1 MSHFKKAQMQS
12 TEGIPSAT
20 SFDNILR
27 LLQIKMTSSVI
38 LECFTKID
46 GVKFF
51 CPIEF
56 LSERRLRN
64 VQSILEDGF
73 NRILQEGEKVSN
85 EKWWSHGVK
94 GLIYGRKRLH
104 QEIQQKVDPYLST
117 FYDVYSMT
125 SRLTR
130 PFVDPL
136 APVPVN
142 ITFQVRTG
150 YIAEGEEDN
159 VKVGSG

>member
-1 MSHFKKAQMQS
+1 MPNFY
-12 TEGIPSAT
+12 
-20 SFDNILR
+20 ILV
-27 LLQIKMTSSVI
+27 S
-38 LECFTKID
+38 
-46 GVKFF
+46 GVQFF

-56 LSERRLRN
+56 LSERRLKN
-64 VQSILEDGF
+64 VQDILEDGF
-73 NRILQEGEKVSN
+73 NRILHEAEKVSN
-85 EKWWSHGVK
+85 EKLLHGVK

-104 QEIQQKVDPYLST
+104 QEVQQKVDPYLST

-136 APVPVN
+136 APVPVEM
-142 ITFQVRTG
+142 TFQVKTD

-159 VKVGSG
+159 VKVGSREFCIVIVFMLFSGSDFATS

>member
-1 MSHFKKAQMQS
+1 MSHFKTAQMQS

-94 GLIYGRKRLH
+94 GLIH
-104 QEIQQKVDPYLST
+104 
-117 FYDVYSMT
+117 
-125 SRLTR
+125 
-130 PFVDPL
+130 
-136 APVPVN
+136 A
-142 ITFQVRTG
+142 
-150 YIAEGEEDN
+150 
-159 VKVGSG
+159 